1 MLEDFK
7 YYNSYTHMKDLRKYL
22 IQISQIGL
30 MAAMLPELIKVLKD
44 HREASHLSPIYL
56 MLRILFFMMFGL
68 GLYLKGDKELRLV
81 FFASIFYIIVYSI
94 LLGIYYLDEKNEE
107 NQI

>member
-1 MLEDFK
+1 
-7 YYNSYTHMKDLRKYL
+7 
-22 IQISQIGL
+22 

-44 HREASHLSPIYL
+44 HKEASHLSPVYL
-56 MLRILFFMMFGL
+56 MLRILFFMIFGL

-81 FFASIFYIIVYSI
+81 FYASIFYIIVYSI
-94 LLGIYYLDEKNEE
+94 LLGIYYLDEDEESEEREE